1 LATRAPSK
9 EKSQEPP
16 TSPESQAGTFFNR
29 ELSWLEFNAR
39 VLEEACDQGVA
50 LAERMKF
57 QGIVANNLDEFFMVR
72 VAGLKQ
78 LEAGGVQEANADGM
92 PPAEQLA
99 RISERTHEMIRL
111 LYQNW
116 RDELAPALASKA
128 GISLL
133 RPADLTQ
140 EQRTTLERRFTRDLW
155 PVLTPLAVDQGH
167 PFPALRNRSLN
178 LAILLHK
185 ERQRVARRPTV
196 FAVVQVPSVLDRV
209 VEVATG
215 KDGQAAFILLEDL
228 IAMHVGGLFPGFRVV
243 GCSPFRVTRNF
254 DLAIDEDEADDLLK
268 TIQRELRK
276 RERGQAVRLEIADDS
291 PAEVE
296 GFLRSALRLD
306 PADVYR
312 IRGPLRLNDLTPL
325 SAHRQLREF
334 QAEPF
339 APQLVPQIHE
349 GQIFKMLADRDLLL
363 HHPYEAF
370 DHVVDFVAEAADD
383 PGVLAIKQTLYRTGA
398 DSPVVSALIRAAEN
412 GKQVTAVVELKAR
425 FDEGR
430 NIAWARV
437 LEESGVHVV
446 YGLVGFK
453 THCKVSL
460 VVRREQGG
468 IRRYVHLATGN
479 YNPTTARV
487 YDDLSYMTGRADF
500 ADDVGALFNLITG
513 YSAPPSW
520 RRLSVAPLGLKERI
534 LELIERERG
543 FASKGRIIAK
553 MNSLVDPDV
562 IRALYAASAAGVR
575 IDLLVRGICCLQP
588 TVAGQSEHIR
598 VTSIVDRFLEHS
610 RIFYFEA
617 GGKREVYLS
626 SADWMPR
633 NFVRRVEV
641 MFPIDDETLRARILS
656 EILATQLAD
665 NVKARRL
672 SADGT
677 YQRVT
682 PATGAT
688 LVRSQEHFVKLAS
701 RAVAVSAAARP
712 PIEPAVGDLGFRLAA
727 PGNVVSPPANI
738 VAATAAAAAPAAM
751 VAAPTTSARA
761 ATSEP
766 HATRTPPPVLVY

>member
-1 LATRAPSK
+1 M
-9 EKSQEPP
+9 
-16 TSPESQAGTFFNR
+16 
-29 ELSWLEFNAR
+29 
-39 VLEEACDQGVA
+39 LEEACDESVA
-50 LAERMKF
+50 LAERIKF

-78 LEAGGVQEANADGM
+78 LDAGGVQEANADGILT
-92 PPAEQLA
+92 AEQLA
-99 RISERTHEMIRL
+99 RISTRTHEMIRL

-116 RDELAPALASKA
+116 RDCLAPRLAKSA
-128 GISLL
+128 GIDLL

-140 EQRTTLERRFTRDLW
+140 DQRSALERLFARDLW

-167 PFPALRNRSLN
+167 PFPMLRNRSLN

-185 ERQRVARRPTV
+185 ERQRVARRQTI
-196 FAVVQVPSVLDRV
+196 FAVVQVPSVVERL
-209 VEVATG
+209 VEVTTG

-243 GCSPFRVTRNF
+243 GCSTFRVTRNF
-254 DLAIDEDEADDLLK
+254 DLSIDEDEADDLLK

-296 GFLRSALRLD
+296 SFLRSALRLD

-325 SAHRQLREF
+325 SAHKQLREF

-339 APQLVPQIHE
+339 APQPVAQLHE
-349 GQIFKMLADRDLLL
+349 GQIFRTLAERDVLL
-363 HHPYEAF
+363 HHPYESF
-370 DHVVDFVAEAADD
+370 DHVVDFVSEAADD
-383 PGVLAIKQTLYRTGA
+383 PDVLAIKQTLYRTGA

-437 LEESGVHVV
+437 LEQSGVHVV
-446 YGLVGFK
+446 YGMVGFK

-460 VVRREQGG
+460 VVRRERGV
-468 IRRYVHLATGN
+468 IRRYVHLSTGN

-487 YDDLSYMTGRADF
+487 YGDISYLTAREDF
-500 ADDVGALFNLITG
+500 ADDAGALFNLITG

-520 RRLSVAPLGLKERI
+520 RRFAVAPLGLKERV
-534 LELIERERG
+534 LDLIARE
-543 FASKGRIIAK
+543 ASFGAKGRIIAK

-562 IRALYAASAAGVR
+562 ICALYAASKAGVQ

-588 TVAGQSEHIR
+588 AVAGQSDNIR
-598 VTSIVDRFLEHS
+598 VSSVVDRFLEHA
-610 RIFYFEA
+610 RIFYFQA

-641 MFPIDDETLRARILS
+641 MFPIDDETLRARILN

-672 SADGT
+672 AADGT
-677 YQRVT
+677 YHRVT
-682 PATGAT
+682 PAKDAP
-688 LVRSQEHFVKLAS
+688 LVRSQEHFVQLANGS
-701 RAVAVSAAARP
+701 DESGPVPRRP
-712 PIEPAVGDLGFRLAA
+712 SQAGADDLPAFRL
-727 PGNVVSPPANI
+727 VSPPVRASQ
-738 VAATAAAAAPAAM
+738 AEPAM
-751 VAAPTTSARA
+751 S
-761 ATSEP
+761 
-766 HATRTPPPVLVY
+766 RTPPPVLVS